1 MASPQG
7 GSWRQLDPGGEG
19 RCPGAGNRLDGH
31 SRPELSMSQSAGL
44 HAVPYFEEEPGRCGG
59 NLLTKDKARRI
70 AVNIAK
76 LPELLRG
83 AGLLGKRSV
92 SGQFWRLRV
101 SWPLLS
107 AD

>member
-1 MASPQG
+1 
-7 GSWRQLDPGGEG
+7 
-19 RCPGAGNRLDGH
+19 
-31 SRPELSMSQSAGL
+31 MSQSAGL

-83 AGLLGKRSV
+83 AGLLGKRSARWAQRFRAILAPKGKLAFTV
-92 SGQFWRLRV
+92 SGLI
-101 SWPLLS
+101 
-107 AD
+107 AT